1 MADFHNPGIYG
12 SGQVWANAWDV
23 FCRASSR
30 GGHVRQ
36 APAAFVVCS
45 GWGGF
50 FLVFLSTFF
59 LFRTHT
65 AFCKYEATSCLV
77 YISTSN
83 DTEAR
88 PRERSDRGRFLPL
101 GKKASS
107 YRGVYRVSLFNL
119 SVGMRV
125 CVCVTFVVLT
135 DCESCTRPISTKPG
149 IYGNGRVRP
158 FFAFRQK
165 ASSYRGAYRV
175 PYLISLSVCLSV

>member
-135 DCESCTRPISTKPG
+135 DCESCTRPIFTSPG
-149 IYGNGRVRP
+149 SMEVGECGLTSGTCFAARRLELVAVAGRP
-158 FFAFRQK
+158 
-165 ASSYRGAYRV
+165 
-175 PYLISLSVCLSV
+175 